1 MEEVIFTY
9 CDEEQNSLE
18 EGQGVGESTAEEK
31 RKKIAKI
38 LAALFRYQER
48 TDDVKLRCIANNEGK
63 LEDEEFDKE
72 FDEFAG
78 DIYLD
83 SFWNGANVLDIKNTY
98 DKIFNQTYDSI
109 TIGPNNKALIL
120 KIMADANLEKINPDY
135 CYRGIGLGV
144 KKTDNGYK
152 VENVYNNQLS
162 DLKDCVLTH
171 YYDPE
176 KSQYIELSTL
186 NEVDL
191 AKLFHQNDDKIKVKY
206 INNQNQTEDI
216 EINKTLFINCSDGF
230 KEIGDLS
237 IESIKEVVKE
247 AKDQIKQKV
256 KSLLSEVEGLQ
267 EDSITVTKKNTQEQQ
282 GSTDGTEP
290 SSGLEPGR
298 VKQLAALFANNGPKE
313 PNGASR

>member
-109 TIGPNNKALIL
+109 TIGPDNKALIL
-120 KIMADANLEKINPDY
+120 KIMADANLEK
-135 CYRGIGLGV
+135 
-144 KKTDNGYK
+144 
-152 VENVYNNQLS
+152 
-162 DLKDCVLTH
+162 
-171 YYDPE
+171 
-176 KSQYIELSTL
+176 
-186 NEVDL
+186 
-191 AKLFHQNDDKIKVKY
+191 
-206 INNQNQTEDI
+206 
-216 EINKTLFINCSDGF
+216 
-230 KEIGDLS
+230 
-237 IESIKEVVKE
+237 
-247 AKDQIKQKV
+247 
-256 KSLLSEVEGLQ
+256 
-267 EDSITVTKKNTQEQQ
+267 
-282 GSTDGTEP
+282 
-290 SSGLEPGR
+290 
-298 VKQLAALFANNGPKE
+298 
-313 PNGASR
+313 